1 MLLVSQLPTYYS
13 VKKEGRQLDFASC
26 PPAATIFSF
35 IYGVVKK
42 ISVVGGP
49 LG

>member
-1 MLLVSQLPTYYS
+1 LFSDYYIN
-13 VKKEGRQLDFASC
+13 KKGGSQLDFASRS
-26 PPAATIFSF
+26 PTATIFSF

-42 ISVVGGP
+42 ISAVGGP